1 MATDPRPLDSLHG
14 SPVLPPSRRRLL
26 VLAWAGVTLLLAIRA
41 FADGVLRSDRTAP
54 AVGAIPVRI
63 DVNRAT
69 VGELQALPGI
79 GPSRAE
85 AIVLHRVR
93 HGPFLDLDALGRVD
107 GIGADTLEALRA
119 FADAGPCSVVSGR

>member
-1 MATDPRPLDSLHG
+1 M
-14 SPVLPPSRRRLL
+14 
-26 VLAWAGVTLLLAIRA
+26 LAIRA
-41 FADGVLRSDRTAP
+41 FADGMLRSGRDQ
-54 AVGAIPVRI
+54 VGIGARPVVI

-93 HGPFLDLDALGRVD
+93 HGPFQDLDALGRVD
-107 GIGADTLEALRA
+107 GIGGETVEELRR
-119 FADAGPCSVVSGR
+119 FAIAGPVAAIQGR

>member
-1 MATDPRPLDSLHG
+1 MSHDACPEDPWFG
-14 SPVLPPSRRRLL
+14 APVLPPSRRRLL
-26 VLAWAGVTLLLAIRA
+26 LHAWAAVTLMLAIRA
-41 FADGVLRSDRTAP
+41 FADGMLRSGRDQ
-54 AVGAIPVRI
+54 VGIGATPVVI

-93 HGPFLDLDALGRVD
+93 HGPFQDLDALGRVD
-107 GIGADTLEALRA
+107 GIGGETVEELRR
-119 FADAGPCSVVSGR
+119 FAIAGPVAAIQGR

>member
-1 MATDPRPLDSLHG
+1 MTDEPRPIDTLDG

-26 VLAWAGVTLLLAIRA
+26 LRVWAAVTLLLAIRA
-41 FADGVLRSDRTAP
+41 FADGVLRAGREAP
-54 AVGAIPVRI
+54 GVGATPVVI

-79 GPSRAE
+79 GQSRAE

-93 HGPFLDLDALGRVD
+93 HGPFLDVDALGRVD
-107 GIGADTLEALRA
+107 GIGIDTVAALRP
-119 FADAGPCSVVSGR
+119 FATAGACAPVSGR